1 MRITVIGAA
10 GQVGTDIVDAA
21 RRAGCDVVTVN
32 RAECDVTD
40 KAAVHATLRS
50 LEPGD
55 AVVNTAAYHRTDDCE
70 LRPDLALAVNA
81 VGAQHVAD
89 AAREHGASVAFL
101 SSDYV
106 FDGAKRSPY
115 LESDVPRPINAYGVS
130 KLAGEML
137 VEQSNSGAYVVR
149 VSSVFGVAG
158 SSGKGGNFVE
168 TMIAKARRGERIEV
182 VDDIVMAPTYSADA
196 AGLLV
201 SLLMR
206 RAPFGIYHLAN
217 AGSCSW
223 HAFAQAILEAAGSEV
238 RPVAVGS
245 AAMPTRARRPSYSV
259 LASERLGELGLHA
272 RGWREA
278 LCAYLA
284 AKGHTADAAAG
295 GRSRGG
301 R

>member
-196 AGLLV
+196 AGLL
-201 SLLMR
+201 
-206 RAPFGIYHLAN
+206 AN

-272 RGWREA
+272 RDWREA